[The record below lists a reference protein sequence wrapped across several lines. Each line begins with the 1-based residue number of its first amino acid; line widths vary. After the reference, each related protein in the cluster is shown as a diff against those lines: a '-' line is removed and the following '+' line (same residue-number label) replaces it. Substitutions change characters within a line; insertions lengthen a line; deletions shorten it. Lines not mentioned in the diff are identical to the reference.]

1 MCYSTCPN
9 QRSDGQCRLRF
20 PTCEQDD
27 IDNSLDD
34 LADRL
39 YNEWQDG
46 ERSEL
51 SARLAY
57 KRAVYNTGAR
67 K

>member
-9 QRSDGQCRLRF
+9 QRANGQCRLRY
-20 PTCEQDD
+20 PTCDKDD
-27 IDNSLDD
+27 VEDELDY

-39 YNEWQDG
+39 YDEWRDG

-57 KRAVYNTGAR
+57 KRATQSKGG
-67 K
+67 

>member
-20 PTCEQDD
+20 PTCDRDD
-27 IDNSLDD
+27 ADNSLDH
-34 LADRL
+34 LADIL
-39 YNEWQDG
+39 YEEWRDG

-51 SARLAY
+51 SARLNY
-57 KRAVYNTGAR
+57 KRAAR
-67 K
+67 NIGDGR